1 MESDRERKI
10 YGHTPLM
17 AGCSLRLHRRAQRR
31 VLRMRA
37 RAQRRQPRRHRRQH
51 PPLDG
56 GGGDARVSIKS
67 ICVEYTNNT
76 TRTDGAQYFGRG
88 AQAAR
93 LSRETPHET
102 PEHALTQT
110 GTKNSGMET
119 DEQRPGGAPTG
130 WLGAFFLRSIG
141 PIFLSEPAAGDHRR
155 ALCSCACGRC
165 SGDRDGDLH
174 VVATAVVAVAARV
187 LLVAEGAVAVEPAA
201 IPGASRGTTREHT
214 ADRLGRWRSRALF

>member
-31 VLRMRA
+31 VLLRA

-88 AQAAR
+88 AHRPRAYLER
-93 LSRETPHET
+93 PPTKHRNTLSRKQAKTAAWKRT
-102 PEHALTQT
+102 SR
-110 GTKNSGMET
+110 G
-119 DEQRPGGAPTG
+119 
-130 WLGAFFLRSIG
+130 
-141 PIFLSEPAAGDHRR
+141 PAALRLAGW
-155 ALCSCACGRC
+155 ALSSFGP
-165 SGDRDGDLH
+165 SDRSFFPSRQLA
-174 VVATAVVAVAARV
+174 ATGGLYARARV
-187 LLVAEGAVAVEPAA
+187 VGAQA
-201 IPGASRGTTREHT
+201 IEMAT
-214 ADRLGRWRSRALF
+214 FM